1 MDIDMTQSNSSPL
14 RIGFVGAGQMARAL
28 AKGLAQLPSP
38 PPAPPIAH
46 DPSDASFAGFLET
59 SPDAQR
65 AATNREVAEKA
76 NVLVLATKPQ
86 HLQTA
91 CIELRTAM
99 RSDHLLIS
107 IAAGVRIESIAK
119 WTGSTRIIRVMPNTP
134 CLVSAGAAAFAA
146 SPGATVED
154 RQFVKEW
161 FSTIGYAAEVSENLL
176 DAVTGLSGSGPGYV
190 FTLIEALADGGVLVG
205 LPRDVALRLAA
216 QTFLGAAKMVL
227 ETGEHPAALRDRVTS
242 PGGTTIAGLKALE
255 AGAARDA
262 LMSAVAAA
270 TNRAKELGGA

>member
-1 MDIDMTQSNSSPL
+1 
-14 RIGFVGAGQMARAL
+14 
-28 AKGLAQLPSP
+28 
-38 PPAPPIAH
+38 
-46 DPSDASFAGFLET
+46 
-59 SPDAQR
+59 
-65 AATNREVAEKA
+65 
-76 NVLVLATKPQ
+76 
-86 HLQTA
+86 
-91 CIELRTAM
+91 M

-146 SPGATVED
+146 SPGATAED